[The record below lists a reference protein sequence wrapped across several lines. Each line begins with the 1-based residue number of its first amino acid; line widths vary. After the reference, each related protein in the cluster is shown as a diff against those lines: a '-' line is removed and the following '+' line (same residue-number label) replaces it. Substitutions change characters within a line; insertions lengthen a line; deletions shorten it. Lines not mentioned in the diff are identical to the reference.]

1 MVSASLLIVTS
12 LGLAVGAL
20 AGLALDGRVPV
31 LYLGILAGFV
41 ATLVASFVRNQVL
54 GSVRPSR
61 AGIDEHRIP
70 LAVMLFAAVSS
81 LGGSS
86 AAVEVAMQSDMSSG
100 AVIGAL
106 AGLFSTI
113 LAAMLIITYHMR
125 PGEHSSRKH

>member
-1 MVSASLLIVTS
+1 LPKELQTGGKDDFSKSP
-12 LGLAVGAL
+12 
-20 AGLALDGRVPV
+20 DR
-31 LYLGILAGFV
+31 Y
-41 ATLVASFVRNQVL
+41 
-54 GSVRPSR
+54 
-61 AGIDEHRIP
+61 
-70 LAVMLFAAVSS
+70 LFAAVSS